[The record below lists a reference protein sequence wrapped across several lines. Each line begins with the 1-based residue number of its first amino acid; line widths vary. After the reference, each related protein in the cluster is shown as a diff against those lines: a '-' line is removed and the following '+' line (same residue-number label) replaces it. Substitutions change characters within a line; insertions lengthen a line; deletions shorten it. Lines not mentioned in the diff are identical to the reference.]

1 MRDDVQKQLELCLT
15 DMLVNLYNTKEQ
27 QDYEA
32 LYIKVIQKL
41 HWQSKNV
48 YTHISN
54 SNSYQEQ
61 GNPLTSRVLQ
71 DLFIIRIKEIIHT
84 VKRKLV
90 EDSKKEK
97 LIEHCLNPNI
107 QDKKMLEESLA
118 QQEQLKA
125 LNGPTSSNLG

>member
-1 MRDDVQKQLELCLT
+1 MRDDVQRQLELCLT
-15 DMLVNLYNTKEQ
+15 DMLVNLYNSKEQ
-27 QDYEA
+27 SDYEG

-48 YTHISN
+48 YQHWA
-54 SNSYQEQ
+54 YQD
-61 GNPLTSRVLQ
+61 GAHLTSKVLQ
-71 DLFIIRIKEIIHT
+71 DLFIKRIKEIIHT

-107 QDKKMLEESLA
+107 QDKK
-118 QQEQLKA
+118 
-125 LNGPTSSNLG
+125 